1 MLQYKNHMDKSLNKE
16 IARLFQTFTYEG
28 YKWPKTLLKGV
39 KQPPATVW
47 NNQQKKQIPCVVEK
61 VNQSHLR

>member
-1 MLQYKNHMDKSLNKE
+1 MDKSLNKE

-28 YKWPKTLLKGV
+28 YKWPRTLLKGV

-47 NNQQKKQIPCVVEK
+47 NNQQKKTNTMCCRK
-61 VNQSHLR
+61 S